1 MEEAIAG
8 CGDDPMKK
16 MTLLIPLVQSIQGEV
31 MKKVSVF
38 LGPIFGPTNNFK
50 NHSAIL
56 LIA

>member
-38 LGPIFGPTNNFK
+38 LGPILF
-50 NHSAIL
+50 
-56 LIA
+56 